1 MFYTLMIIMILHFVF
16 YYMNID
22 IIQLYNK
29 FKYQFKYPLKD
40 PFKDPMENNDSIINE
55 LETSLKLL
63 KEINNN
69 YT

>member
-1 MFYTLMIIMILHFVF
+1 MIIMIIHFVF

-22 IIQLYNK
+22 ILQLYNNLKDK
-29 FKYQFKYPLKD
+29 FKYSFEPPL
-40 PFKDPMENNDSIINE
+40 ENHDSIINE

-63 KEINNN
+63 KEMNDN

>member
-1 MFYTLMIIMILHFVF
+1 MRKYFIIMIIHFVF

-22 IIQLYNK
+22 ILQLYNNLKDK
-29 FKYQFKYPLKD
+29 FKNH
-40 PFKDPMENNDSIINE
+40 FKDPLDPPVENHDSIINE

-63 KEINNN
+63 KEMNDN

>member
-1 MFYTLMIIMILHFVF
+1 MFIMIVHFIF

-22 IIQLYNK
+22 ILQLYNN
-29 FKYQFKYPLKD
+29 LKD
-40 PFKDPMENNDSIINE
+40 KFENHFKDPLENPIENNDSIINE

-63 KEINNN
+63 KEMNGN